1 MFNCIVFCADDMTRH
16 FLKLHPVRCVKS
28 IGARGFA
35 THHAR
40 SSWSQTLVADRASVL
55 IEGPF
60 SESVALYPRAHI
72 HSH

>member
-1 MFNCIVFCADDMTRH
+1 MFNCTVFCADDVTSH
-16 FLKLHPVRCVKS
+16 FLKLHSVRCVKS

-40 SSWSQTLVADRASVL
+40 SLWSQTLVAGQASIS

-60 SESVALYPRAHI
+60 SESVALYSRAHI